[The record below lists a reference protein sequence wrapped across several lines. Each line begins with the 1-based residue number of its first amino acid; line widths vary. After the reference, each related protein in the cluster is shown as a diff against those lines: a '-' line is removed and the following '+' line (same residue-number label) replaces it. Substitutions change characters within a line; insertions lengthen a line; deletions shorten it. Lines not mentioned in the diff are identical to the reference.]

1 RSPRPLRSR
10 KPRRSWTCNTPTA
23 AGTIAITKAD
33 GKARAGIGAATRI
46 GPVTAGAAPT
56 AGAAGIT
63 RERAPLSDT
72 APTTGLLLATDT
84 EPIMGPMRATATAPA
99 QATGDTAAD
108 TIVAEAAVAAEATAA
123 LAIGMTQGVI
133 VAPVRSPG
141 RRLRSRGDDSI
152 WAQARRSRKL
162 GPTR

>member
-1 RSPRPLRSR
+1 
-10 KPRRSWTCNTPTA
+10 
-23 AGTIAITKAD
+23 
-33 GKARAGIGAATRI
+33 
-46 GPVTAGAAPT
+46 
-56 AGAAGIT
+56 
-63 RERAPLSDT
+63 
-72 APTTGLLLATDT
+72 
-84 EPIMGPMRATATAPA
+84 MGPMRATVTAPPEGQALASAIMAQASATGDTTAPA